1 MKYKEWYEKYIN
13 KNIKLSDN
21 EQLAINKYVSSD
33 SYKINEKLRRGLSL
47 TSEDKNFISNLDSAL
62 DKMPNYKG
70 NVNRSLY
77 FFNEKE
83 KIDF

>member
-33 SYKINEKLRRGLSL
+33 SYKINEKLRRS
-47 TSEDKNFISNLDSAL
+47 
-62 DKMPNYKG
+62 YH
-70 NVNRSLY
+70 Y
-77 FFNEKE
+77 
-83 KIDF
+83 